1 MPYFGLTACHNMQET
16 KLLSEEKLT
25 EEAACVEDFEVI
37 LTPLLST
44 GKSPA

>member
-37 LTPLLST
+37 LSPIPSS
-44 GKSPA
+44 GQSPA